1 MSTRPAPGRDFSA
14 LSKIEV
20 WRLAIRPPTLMA
32 AVAPV
37 VVGTAVAARDGAL
50 ALGPASA
57 AMVGGL
63 ALQVAANLAND
74 VSDFRRGADTEF
86 RVGPPRVTQLGL
98 LTEREVV
105 TGLWVAIA
113 VATLAGLY
121 LTAVAGWLVVAIGL
135 SSIGALLCYTGGP
148 WPFGYRGLGEV
159 FVFAFFGVAAVV
171 GTYYVQALHV
181 TGQAV
186 AASIPVGLTTSAI
199 LVVNNVRDIHTDRI
213 AGKRTLAVILGPRLA
228 RLHFVL
234 TIVAAYLAAAAL
246 WLIGEFSPWT
256 MLAFLSLPLAW
267 APTAAVLAQT
277 EGPALNT
284 ALRATARLHLVFG
297 ILLAVGV
304 ALQ

>member
-1 MSTRPAPGRDFSA
+1 MSSGRATAADFSN
-14 LSKIEV
+14 LSKVAI

-37 VVGTAVAARDGAL
+37 VVGTAVAAREGAFVWLPAL
-50 ALGPASA
+50 AALI
-57 AMVGGL
+57 GGL

-74 VSDFRRGADTEF
+74 VSDFRKGADTEY
-86 RVGPPRVTQLGL
+86 RIGPPRVTQLGL
-98 LTEREVV
+98 LTEREVIG
-105 TGLWVAIA
+105 GLWVAIG

-121 LTAVAGWLVVAIGL
+121 LTYVAGWPVVAIGL
-135 SSIGALLCYTGGP
+135 SSIGALLSYTGGP

-171 GTYYVQALHV
+171 GTYYVQTLRVSGEAL
-181 TGQAV
+181 G
-186 AASIPVGLTTSAI
+186 ASIPVGLTTSAI

-228 RLHFVL
+228 RWHFVL
-234 TIVAAYLAAAAL
+234 TIVAAYVAAAAL
-246 WLIGEFSPWT
+246 WLIGEFSAWT
-256 MLAFLSLPLAW
+256 LLAFLSLPLAW
-267 APTAAVLAQT
+267 APTAAVLAQS

-297 ILLAVGV
+297 LLLAVGV
-304 ALQ
+304 AR

>member
-1 MSTRPAPGRDFSA
+1 MSSGRATAADFSN
-14 LSKIEV
+14 LSKVAI

-37 VVGTAVAARDGAL
+37 VVGTAVAAREGAFMWLPAL
-50 ALGPASA
+50 AALI
-57 AMVGGL
+57 GGL

-74 VSDFRRGADTEF
+74 VSDFRKGADTEY
-86 RVGPPRVTQLGL
+86 RIGPPRVTQLGL
-98 LTEREVV
+98 LTEREVIA
-105 TGLWVAIA
+105 GLWVAIG

-121 LTAVAGWLVVAIGL
+121 LTYVAGWPVVAIGL
-135 SSIGALLCYTGGP
+135 SSIGALLSYTGGP

-171 GTYYVQALHV
+171 GTYYVQTLRVSGEAL
-181 TGQAV
+181 G
-186 AASIPVGLTTSAI
+186 ASIPVGLTTSAI

-228 RLHFVL
+228 RWHFVL
-234 TIVAAYLAAAAL
+234 TIVAAYVAAAAL
-246 WLIGEFSPWT
+246 WLIGEFSAWT
-256 MLAFLSLPLAW
+256 LLAFLSLPLAW
-267 APTAAVLAQT
+267 APTAAVLAQS

-297 ILLAVGV
+297 LLLAVGV
-304 ALQ
+304 AR

>member
-1 MSTRPAPGRDFSA
+1 MSIPRSGAPLDISR
-14 LSKIEV
+14 LSKFDI

-37 VVGTAVAARDGAL
+37 VVGTAVAARDGVL
-50 ALGPASA
+50 AWLPAGA

-74 VSDFRRGADTEF
+74 VSDFRHGADTEH
-86 RVGPPRVTQLGL
+86 RIGPPRVTQLGL

-105 TGLWVAIA
+105 AGLWVAIG

-121 LTAVAGWLVVAIGL
+121 LTAVAGWPVVAIGL
-135 SSIGALLCYTGGP
+135 SSIGALLAYTGGP

-171 GTYYVQALHV
+171 GTYYVQALRV
-181 TGQAV
+181 SGA
-186 AASIPVGLTTSAI
+186 ALGASIPVGLTTSAI
-199 LVVNNVRDIHTDRI
+199 LVVNNVRDIHTDRV

-228 RLHFVL
+228 RWHFVL
-234 TIVAAYLAAAAL
+234 TLVAAYLAAAAL
-246 WLIGEFSPWT
+246 WLLGEFSAWT
-256 MLAFLSLPLAW
+256 LLAFLSLPLAW
-267 APTAAVLAQT
+267 APTAAVLAQR

-297 ILLAVGV
+297 LLLAVGV
-304 ALQ
+304 AR